1 VGADVSLAEDVVVEP
16 NVVFVQQGPLEA
28 PVLTQVGVGVQVGA
42 NAVIY
47 PGVKLAAGA
56 VIRPGSVVTRAVPPG
71 AIVEGNPAVIVGYV
85 NAERGA
91 APSPRSSGREVGD
104 PVIATNVRG
113 VTVHSLPV
121 IADLRGDLSV
131 GDFER
136 QIPFLP
142 RRYFIVFN
150 VPNREVRGEHA
161 HRQCHEFLVCVR
173 GSCAVI
179 ADDGTQRTEVVLDA
193 PNIGVLLPAMT
204 WRTQYKHSPDALL
217 LVFASEY
224 YDANDYVRD
233 YGEFLSLVSTG

>member
-1 VGADVSLAEDVVVEP
+1 
-16 NVVFVQQGPLEA
+16 
-28 PVLTQVGVGVQVGA
+28 
-42 NAVIY
+42 
-47 PGVKLAAGA
+47 
-56 VIRPGSVVTRAVPPG
+56 
-71 AIVEGNPAVIVGYV
+71 
-85 NAERGA
+85 
-91 APSPRSSGREVGD
+91 
-104 PVIATNVRG
+104 VRG

-136 QIPFLP
+136 EIPFVP

-193 PNIGVLLPAMT
+193 PNLGVLLPAMT

-217 LVFASEY
+217 LAFASEY
-224 YDANDYVRD
+224 YDPMDYIRD
-233 YGEFLSLVSTG
+233 YDEFLKLSRSLPIETNS